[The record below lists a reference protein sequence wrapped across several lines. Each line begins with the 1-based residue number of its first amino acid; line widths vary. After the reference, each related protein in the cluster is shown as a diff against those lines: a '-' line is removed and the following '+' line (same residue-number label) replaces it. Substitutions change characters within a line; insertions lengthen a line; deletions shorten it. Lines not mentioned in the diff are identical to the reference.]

1 MLLVRILMSRLL
13 AAKLPA
19 ELMVPWQRLADMRHW
34 LDEAGFCGRA
44 IHGGLMVQLNPEL
57 RGIVALSLGVSLTA
71 SICAF
76 VIGSLFGAAL
86 ATRVT

>member
-1 MLLVRILMSRLL
+1 
-13 AAKLPA
+13 
-19 ELMVPWQRLADMRHW
+19 

>member
-1 MLLVRILMSRLL
+1 
-13 AAKLPA
+13 
-19 ELMVPWQRLADMRHW
+19 MVH
-34 LDEAGFCGRA
+34 
-44 IHGGLMVQLNPEL
+44 LNPEL

-71 SICAF
+71 SICAS